1 VSLQIGERRTEG
13 DCIAVHVGKECD
25 SHPGELTG
33 TPYTSNSSASAASD
47 TYNRA
52 G

>member
-1 VSLQIGERRTEG
+1 VLLQIGERRTEG

-33 TPYTSNSSASAASD
+33 TP
-47 TYNRA
+47 
-52 G
+52 